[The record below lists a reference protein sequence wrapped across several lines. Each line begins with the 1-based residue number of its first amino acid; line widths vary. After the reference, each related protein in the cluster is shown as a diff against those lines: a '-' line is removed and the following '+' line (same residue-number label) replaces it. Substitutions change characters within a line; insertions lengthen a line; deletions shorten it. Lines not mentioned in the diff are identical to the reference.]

1 MGQALSFAEGV
12 CAGLSAGGDF
22 CGGAHQ
28 ILNNT
33 STLSAL
39 ITQLKRLT
47 KNPNARLVGAC
58 GQVYLDAPLS
68 PVLER
73 LKNMPG
79 HGYLRGR
86 TYVIWARAENGKS
99 AALQDFIENHLD
111 NDRDGLY
118 INVRKSINI
127 VEAIQKQLSTTCDSG
142 DIAAALVSALS
153 TKGVSGPRRPK
164 SFLIIDEVNVSGGR
178 SLEPAVIAT
187 MSFIQD
193 LFQTI
198 ADDRSITCI
207 IASNRQE
214 TASALVKLN
223 GGKIIPHPR
232 FTSVPWQQGQE
243 DIEWADFDWTVPQL
257 EALLRLKHP
266 TATISFDFLQDQ
278 DRHGI
283 SPGAAISA
291 YEALLDQAILMPS
304 IVPAVG

>member
-47 KNPNARLVGAC
+47 KNPNARLVGAHPY
-58 GQVYLDAPLS
+58 GEVYLDAKLS

-73 LKNMPG
+73 ITNMPG
-79 HGYLRGR
+79 IVYLPGK
-86 TYVIWARAENGKS
+86 TYVLIGARAENGKS

-118 INVRKSINI
+118 IDVRKSINI

-142 DIAAALVSALS
+142 DIADALVAALSR
-153 TKGVSGPRRPK
+153 KGVRGTRRPK
-164 SFLIIDEVNVSGGR
+164 PFLIIDEVNVSDGGH
-178 SLEPAVIAT
+178 SIETAVTAT

-214 TASALVKLN
+214 TALGLKLP
-223 GGKIIPHPR
+223 GR
-232 FTSVPWQQGQE
+232 TS
-243 DIEWADFDWTVPQL
+243 
-257 EALLRLKHP
+257 LKLP
-266 TATISFDFLQDQ
+266 GRTTTTATVSFHVKMMEITQKT
-278 DRHGI
+278 H
-283 SPGAAISA
+283 
-291 YEALLDQAILMPS
+291 
-304 IVPAVG
+304 VGEE